1 MCFSISFHYIKN
13 NQDQPRVAQNICWAF
28 TSLSDAAYD
37 HAAGMMTG
45 GDSETPPT
53 YCMSKYYSGTF
64 SNQNVMTP
72 IRQFSVPTI
81 TLEFVLLKMPKA
93 IIEKLL
99 ETTNRADG
107 NQNNLRGA
115 AYEAVMEMIKN
126 APQDCYGTV
135 LNTTTEI
142 MNRIQN
148 LFQLEA
154 TSGIPASQKSQFH
167 DLQSL
172 LCATLQAVVR
182 KVRPEDIAKIADQCM
197 EALLKMMR

>member
-1 MCFSISFHYIKN
+1 M
-13 NQDQPRVAQNICWAF
+13 
-28 TSLSDAAYD
+28 
-37 HAAGMMTG
+37 G
-45 GDSETPPT
+45 
-53 YCMSKYYSGTF
+53 
-64 SNQNVMTP
+64 
-72 IRQFSVPTI
+72 
-81 TLEFVLLKMPKA
+81 KA

-142 MNRIQN
+142 MNRIQS